1 MFVRMRTFTTLEDVA
16 AAAGSEIGTSEW
28 LDVDQARAVLN
39 KEAVPELGDTPIRQP
54 DIEAP
59 EPVITDD
66 EYDRHR
72 FDHQPASTKH

>member
-1 MFVRMRTFTTLEDVA
+1 MADRLVDA
-16 AAAGSEIGTSEW
+16 ARASFISDARRFSCGIAASIAESP
-28 LDVDQARAVLN
+28 AVLN

-54 DIEAP
+54 EIEAP

-72 FDHQPASTKH
+72 FDHEPASTKH